1 MAYDTPLPLPC
12 PDLPY
17 GMPLRP
23 VSPDS
28 LIHAEVKAFKMMV
41 LILGVQLVSLLP
53 YISVVT
59 ARYLR
64 EEYVSS
70 DVKKVWSVLFLL
82 LQVQFDR
89 CKSRKLSLAIDG
101 VNSRTCKGQSFFTLQ
116 DEHAFE

>member
-1 MAYDTPLPLPC
+1 
-12 PDLPY
+12 
-17 GMPLRP
+17 
-23 VSPDS
+23 
-28 LIHAEVKAFKMMV
+28 MMV

-70 DVKKVWSVLFLL
+70 DVKKVRACLGDPLI

-89 CKSRKLSLAIDG
+89 YKSRKLSLAKDG
-101 VNSRTCKGQSFFTLQ
+101 V
-116 DEHAFE
+116 